1 MDWIKSLFEVND
13 IYKPLIPLGIILFL
27 VNVNGNP
34 LVYFPAAVA
43 VIVGIFGLFIK
54 NRLTKL
60 IAAILFATTGN
71 LIVLSFLSPYIS
83 YFGIFG
89 GILVLLLAGW
99 IIFASLL
106 VIYKAVINDDEWLD
120 EETEEYYDGY
130 VEEYYDENDEDYY
143 ED

>member
-1 MDWIKSLFEVND
+1 MGWIKSLFEVND

-54 NRLTKL
+54 NKWTKL

-71 LIVLSFLSPYIS
+71 LIVLSFLSTYIS

-99 IIFASLL
+99 IIFASVI
-106 VIYKAVINDDEWLD
+106 VIYNAIVNDDEWLD

-130 VEEYYDENDEDYY
+130 VEDYYDEEYY